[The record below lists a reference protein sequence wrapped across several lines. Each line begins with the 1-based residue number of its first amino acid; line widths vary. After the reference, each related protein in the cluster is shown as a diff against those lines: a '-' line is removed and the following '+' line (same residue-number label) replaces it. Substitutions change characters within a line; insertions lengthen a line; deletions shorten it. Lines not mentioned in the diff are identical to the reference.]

1 MLYLVAGVIV
11 LALMYDKTVKSEE
24 VGGSKNFH
32 MSQGMS
38 KEMYTKMHRD
48 GMEQDGLK
56 KFVQLEDRFLQVE
69 RNSVCSGMPRFID
82 AISISD
88 LIKRTF
94 PKYDFSYHTIH
105 LKQAAE
111 PEKII
116 NKSIKCWSSSSASG
130 YQFWYNYSEYT

>member
-1 MLYLVAGVIV
+1 MLYLVAAILVFV
-11 LALMYDKTVKSEE
+11 LIHEKTMEPDE
-24 VGGSKNFH
+24 IGGSKNFH

-38 KEMYTKMHRD
+38 KKMYNQMRKD
-48 GMEQDGLK
+48 EVPEKELK
-56 KFVQLEDRFLQVE
+56 KFVQWEDRFLQIE
-69 RNSVCSGMPRFID
+69 RISVCSGLPRFID

-111 PEKII
+111 PDKII
-116 NKSIKCWSSSSASG
+116 NKSIKC
-130 YQFWYNYSEYT
+130 Q

>member
-82 AISISD
+82 ALTLSD

-105 LKQAAE
+105 LKQTAE

-116 NKSIKCWSSSSASG
+116 NKSIKC
-130 YQFWYNYSEYT
+130 

>member
-1 MLYLVAGVIV
+1 MFYIIAGIIV
-11 LALMYDKTVKSEE
+11 FSMIYEKTVRSEE
-24 VGGSKNFH
+24 VDVSKNFYLSH
-32 MSQGMS
+32 GMS
-38 KEMYTKMHRD
+38 TKMYNRMRAD
-48 GMEQDGLK
+48 GVSGQELK

-82 AISISD
+82 ALTISD

-105 LKQAAE
+105 LKQTAE

-116 NKSIKCWSSSSASG
+116 NKSIKC
-130 YQFWYNYSEYT
+130 

>member
-1 MLYLVAGVIV
+1 MLYLVAAILVFV
-11 LALMYDKTVKSEE
+11 LIHEKTTEPDE
-24 VGGSKNFH
+24 IGGSKNFH

-38 KEMYTKMHRD
+38 KKMYNQMRKD
-48 GMEQDGLK
+48 EVPEKELK
-56 KFVQLEDRFLQVE
+56 KFVQWEDRFLQIE
-69 RNSVCSGMPRFID
+69 RISVCSGLPRFID

-111 PEKII
+111 PDKII
-116 NKSIKCWSSSSASG
+116 NKSIKC
-130 YQFWYNYSEYT
+130 Q